1 MNTNKQR
8 HTLKVRM
15 INDELE
21 RTIEDMLTDEMV
33 FVCFRDDDE
42 LVLEGTFTCQEIVA
56 IAELLKKEGR
66 V

>member
-15 INDELE
+15 NDEELE
-21 RTIEDMLTDEMV
+21 QAIEDIVGEFE
-33 FVCFRDDDE
+33 FVLVSDDDE
-42 LVLEGTFTCQEIVA
+42 LVLDGTFTCQEIVA

>member
-1 MNTNKQR
+1 MN
-8 HTLKVRM
+8 
-15 INDELE
+15 DGELE
-21 RTIEDMLTDEMV
+21 QAIEDMLTDEMV

-42 LVLEGTFTCQEIVA
+42 LVLEGVFTPAEIVA